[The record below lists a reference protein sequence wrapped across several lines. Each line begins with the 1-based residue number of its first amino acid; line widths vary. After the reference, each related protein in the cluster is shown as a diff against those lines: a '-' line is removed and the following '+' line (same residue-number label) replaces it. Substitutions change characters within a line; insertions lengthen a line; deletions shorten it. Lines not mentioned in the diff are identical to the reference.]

1 MLYFPRNRSITRY
14 FSFTSFQ
21 LRTEN
26 FAATPPAFAALPT
39 PCAVFL
45 LRCPAPCGGVPWDAR
60 CIQLPAFVPSFA
72 VVPSGS
78 SLVAFPDRSW
88 LLFRHMSPLDYVAL
102 VQFQPIAP
110 PLCTAVPY
118 RNPPVAVSILRQE
131 APFFLCPL
139 LGKLSTCPLSSFFD
153 LKIGCSF
160 CACRTIL
167 RTACCSISSFSIR
180 ETAFLLSNIKSGL
193 YFSP

>member
-139 LGKLSTCPLSSFFD
+139 LG
-153 LKIGCSF
+153 
-160 CACRTIL
+160 
-167 RTACCSISSFSIR
+167 
-180 ETAFLLSNIKSGL
+180 ELSNGPRGN
-193 YFSP
+193 FSFLRQQVSPTPWQPASFPTSRPPLRELFGSLPFSA